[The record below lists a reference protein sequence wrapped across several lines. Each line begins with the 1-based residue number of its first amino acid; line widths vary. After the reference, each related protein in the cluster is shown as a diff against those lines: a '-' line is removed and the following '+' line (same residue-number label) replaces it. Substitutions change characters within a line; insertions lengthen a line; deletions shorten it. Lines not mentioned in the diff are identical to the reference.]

1 MDHARVVTVVCGVP
15 RSGTSLLMHMLR
27 AGGMPILSDDTRP
40 ADAGN
45 PNGYFEYDPARRA
58 AHDNTWVDAAVGK
71 AVKVVHVLLPS
82 LPRRLQYRVLFA
94 RRDMGEIIASQQTVL
109 DRLGR
114 RGARIPPA
122 RLAETFSA
130 QVGLVLR
137 WANEQSHINL
147 LNVDYCNVI
156 TDPFNQARRM
166 NEFLGGHLDEA
177 AMAAAVDPSLYRQR
191 AAAIPQPER
200 SPCAT

>member
-1 MDHARVVTVVCGVP
+1 MR
-15 RSGTSLLMHMLR
+15 MLS
-27 AGGMPILSDDTRP
+27 AGGMPVLSDGTRP

-45 PNGYFEYDPARRA
+45 PIGYFEYDPVRA
-58 AHDNTWVDAAVGK
+58 TGRDDSWVDDAPGK
-71 AVKVVHVLLPS
+71 AVKVIHVLLPR
-82 LPRRLQYRVLFA
+82 LPPRHHYQVLFA
-94 RRDMGEIIASQQTVL
+94 RRDMCEVLASQQAVL

-114 RGARIPPA
+114 RGARIAPA
-122 RLAETFSA
+122 QLAETFSA

-137 WANEQSHINL
+137 WVTEQPHIDL
-147 LNVDYCNVI
+147 LNVDYRNVI

-177 AMAAAVDPSLYRQR
+177 AMAAAVDPSLYHRR

-200 SPCAT
+200 SPCPT